1 MPYQPK
7 YTPEERKV
15 IEKARK
21 NGDIGDIGGFDFESM
36 FVGFII
42 GIFLTL
48 VVYAFSTQWRVVTV
62 KEYRQIYP
70 DVEEE
75 GRE

>member
-21 NGDIGDIGGFDFESM
+21 IGDIGGFDFESM

-70 DVEEE
+70 EVEEVE
-75 GRE
+75 R